1 MPTNTSRR
9 GFLQTSLATG
19 AMIAGGALPAV
30 LSRSA
35 FASPF
40 APQDKAPKPLKILIL
55 GGSAFIGPALVELAR
70 KRGHSISTFN
80 RGITEG
86 RKGNL
91 GDDIERLIGDRDPN
105 EGEGV
110 NALKDKKWD
119 VCIDN
124 SGFYPRHVK
133 ASAEI
138 LAPNVKQYIFVS
150 TISVYADN
158 SKAGQ
163 VESAPLAELVDE
175 TVETMGNGGEYYGGL
190 KVLCERAAE
199 KAAPGRTTI
208 VRPGFI
214 VGPNDG
220 SDRFTWWPWRV
231 QHSGGT
237 EGYGMEMF
245 CPGSP
250 DDPMQVIDVRDLA
263 AFMIKLAEDNTI
275 GVFNACG
282 PAPENKLTFGK
293 LLDESKKVCA
303 MLGGE
308 GAKTEFTWVPASFIR
323 DYPERLNTTIWIPP
337 EGESTGFHQWSNA
350 AGIKAGMTFRPIADT
365 IKDTLEWFPKEIER
379 RIRVTAEIIEEA
391 KAKGEPVP
399 NTGGDPARIRGGYPP
414 EAEKAI
420 LEAWHK
426 HKAEAAGGEKK
437 PNA

>member
-1 MPTNTSRR
+1 MSTSTSRR
-9 GFLQTSLATG
+9 GFLQTSLAAG
-19 AMIAGGALPAV
+19 AMIAGGTLPAA
-30 LSRSA
+30 LARSA
-35 FASPF
+35 FAT
-40 APQDKAPKPLKILIL
+40 QDKAPKPLKILIL
-55 GGSAFIGPALVELAR
+55 GGSAFIGPALIDIAR
-70 KRGHSISTFN
+70 KRGHTCTVFN
-80 RGITEG
+80 RGITEK

-91 GDDIERLIGDRDPN
+91 GDDVERLVGDRDPN
-105 EGEGV
+105 KGEGV

-119 VCIDN
+119 VCIDD

-133 ASAEI
+133 ASAEV

-150 TISVYADN
+150 SISAYADN

-163 VESAPLAELVDE
+163 DESAALAELVDE
-175 TVETMGNGGEYYGGL
+175 TVETMGDGGEFYGGL

-199 KAAPGRTTI
+199 KALPGRTTI

-231 QHSGGT
+231 QHSGGA

-263 AFMIKLAEDNTI
+263 AFMIKIAENNTI

-282 PAPENKLTFGK
+282 PEYKLTFGK

-303 MLGGE
+303 AMGAAGGK
-308 GAKTEFTWVPASFIR
+308 GAETQLTWVPAKFVR
-323 DYPERLNTTIWIPP
+323 DYPEQLNTTIWIPP
-337 EGESTGFHQWSNA
+337 EGEAVGFHQWSNA
-350 AGIKAGMTFRPIADT
+350 AGIKAGMTFRPIAET
-365 IKDTLEWFPKEIER
+365 IKDTLEWFPREIER

-391 KAKGEPVP
+391 KAKGEPAP
-399 NTGGDPARIRGGYPP
+399 NTGGDPSKIRGGYPP
-414 EAEKAI
+414 EVEKAL

-426 HKAEAAGGEKK
+426 SQVAEPK
-437 PNA
+437 PNG